1 MHVLPRLAAALALTA
16 AGLATAQTPPQTTP
30 PPASPSQALPINLIV
45 LMPGDKA
52 QTDAFVARLNQV
64 PYLANAKDSAA
75 GSNITLIVS
84 VAQVP
89 TSGGTAASTTT
100 GLLAASTLGLIP
112 TVENKDISV
121 HYELRANYMTVATFD
136 YSRNFTSVSN
146 IFGEFGKL
154 PEDARKWVNDSV
166 DTLARDI
173 QANPRLSALQTEYV
187 SYFGRRP

>member
-1 MHVLPRLAAALALTA
+1 MNLFQRLALVLTVCLGGMGAAA
-16 AGLATAQTPPQTTP
+16 AEP
-30 PPASPSQALPINLIV
+30 LPLNLIV

-52 QTDAFVARLNQV
+52 QLETFTTRLQQI
-64 PYLANAKDSAA
+64 PALANARESAA
-75 GSNITLIVS
+75 GSNLTLIVS

-121 HYELRANYMTVATFD
+121 HYELRANYMTLATFD
-136 YSRNFTSVSN
+136 YSENFTSVSN

-154 PEDARKWVNDSV
+154 PEDARQWVLGTTDL
-166 DTLARDI
+166 LARDL
-173 QANPRLSALQTEYV
+173 AASVPVKALQAEYD
-187 SYFGRRP
+187 SYFPTAPAATP